1 VDIEIRGPNVDQACF
16 NHPPIPPGSVAFD
29 GPAKDCIID
38 KINEFAAEPKNPAT
52 DPEERLRARRCA
64 LEHS

>member
-1 VDIEIRGPNVDQACF
+1 M
-16 NHPPIPPGSVAFD
+16 
-29 GPAKDCIID
+29 PARVD
-38 KINEFAAEPKNPAT
+38 KINEFAAELKNPAT